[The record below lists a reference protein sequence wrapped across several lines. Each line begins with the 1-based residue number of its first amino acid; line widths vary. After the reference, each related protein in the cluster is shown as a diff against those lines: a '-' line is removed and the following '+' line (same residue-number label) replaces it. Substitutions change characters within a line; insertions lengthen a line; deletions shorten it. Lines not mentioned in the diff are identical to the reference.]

1 MMKKRLYALIGGS
14 LMSAMFL
21 AGCGNDDDNNPAP
34 ENDNM
39 IEENQNDGVDDNGGT
54 GNDNNNLDTD
64 NDGMIEN
71 DDTMNGDDNNN
82 TTNNNNDSDD
92 LIEDAEK
99 KGKDNK

>member
-1 MMKKRLYALIGGS
+1 MMKKRLFALIGGS

-21 AGCGNDDDNNPAP
+21 AGCGTNDDDNNPAP

-39 IEENQNDGVDDNGGT
+39 IEENQNGGN
-54 GNDNNNLDTD
+54 GNDANNNDGNNLDTD

-71 DDTMNGDDNNN
+71 DGTMNDNDNNA
-82 TTNNNNDSDD
+82 DD

-99 KGKDNK
+99 KGEDKMK